1 MTEKRRISYEQDLAL
16 SRGRDIARSNQRRR
30 LAANRAADKAREERE
45 TQEREHYRH
54 GHEWKNWD
62 YVLNYTHQVRECRV
76 CGFAE
81 IRPIR
86 L

>member
-1 MTEKRRISYEQDLAL
+1 MSQKRKLSYEQDLAL
-16 SRGRDIARSNQRRR
+16 ARGREVARSNQRRR
-30 LAANRAADKAREERE
+30 VAQKQAAERATAEREREERE
-45 TQEREHYRH
+45 HYAK

-62 YVLNYTHQVRECRV
+62 YVLNYTHEVRECRV

-81 IRPIR
+81 IRPVR

>member
-1 MTEKRRISYEQDLAL
+1 VTEKRRISYEQDLAL
-16 SRGRDIARSNQRRR
+16 CRGRDIARSNQRRR
-30 LAANRAADKAREERE
+30 VAANRAADEAREERE
-45 TQEREHYRH
+45 TQER

-62 YVLNYTHQVRECRV
+62 YVLNYTHEVRECRV

-86 L
+86 Y